1 MDASSPIP
9 IETGT
14 FIEMMK
20 VGSEWFVLVVEDS
33 HETVN
38 WFSIESAAIAYA
50 SAQGSRLKVDKIY
63 KL

>member
-9 IETGT
+9 IETGP

-50 SAQGSRLKVDKIY
+50 SAQGSRLKVNKIY